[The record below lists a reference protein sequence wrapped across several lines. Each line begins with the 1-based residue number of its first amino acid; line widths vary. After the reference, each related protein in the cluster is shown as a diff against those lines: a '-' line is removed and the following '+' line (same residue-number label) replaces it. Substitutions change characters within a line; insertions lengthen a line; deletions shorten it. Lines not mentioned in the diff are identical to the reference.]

1 MSTELLIQLLIGI
14 SIVAIGFM
22 IAIFWRV
29 FGILSDV
36 KETTVIVKK
45 RVQDVDAGIGKFE
58 KTLTEGM
65 DALKGFVY
73 SLEFI
78 KSIREKIESY
88 KKGEK

>member
-1 MSTELLIQLLIGI
+1 MSTELMIQLLIGI
-14 SIVAIGFM
+14 SI
-22 IAIFWRV
+22 IAIIFWIAVLWRV
-29 FGILSDV
+29 FGILTDV
-36 KETTVIVKK
+36 KETTIIVKK

-58 KTLTEGM
+58 KTITEGM

-78 KSIREKIESY
+78 KSIREKIENH